1 MGFSV
6 AAVGLITS
14 WPRLTD
20 ISVVMI
26 WGGGH
31 YIHIHSGPAYSQAI
45 SLIGSANSVR
55 AHVPY
60 LPDAQSK
67 IRPYDL
73 KNLGNKSE
81 GLRLVGLNIPVA
93 GCSAKN
99 LLHCHL

>member
-1 MGFSV
+1 MGPVSRTLKV
-6 AAVGLITS
+6 
-14 WPRLTD
+14 LTD
-20 ISVVMI
+20 ISVVII

-31 YIHIHSGPAYSQAI
+31 YHRHSGPAYSQAI
-45 SLIGSANSVR
+45 SLIGSANSVQG

-60 LPDAQSK
+60 LPDALSK
-67 IRPYDL
+67 IRRYDL

-93 GCSAKN
+93 GRSAKN